1 MNNVPHLTV
10 FIWKHTAIQNIGT
23 LALAEKRDLNELL
36 SRRSILEIVGLFY
49 VAHTFHKGLKNC
61 SRFPKIVRDIF
72 KYGKTFFLPNR

>member
-10 FIWKHTAIQNIGT
+10 FIWKHTSIQNIGT

-49 VAHTFHKGLKNC
+49 VAHTTYIPQKFEKLQSFSKDC
-61 SRFPKIVRDIF
+61 P
-72 KYGKTFFLPNR
+72 

>member
-49 VAHTFHKGLKNC
+49 VAHTYNVHSTK
-61 SRFPKIVRDIF
+61 V
-72 KYGKTFFLPNR
+72 